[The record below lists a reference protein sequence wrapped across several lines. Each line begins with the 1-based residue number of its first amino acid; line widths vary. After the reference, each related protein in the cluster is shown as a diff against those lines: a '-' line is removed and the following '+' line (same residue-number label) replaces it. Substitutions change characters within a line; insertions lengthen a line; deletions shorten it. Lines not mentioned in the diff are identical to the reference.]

1 MTRRPT
7 RSLRLA
13 LAAAAAAAAAA
24 ASAIG
29 ACVDTGPRSATVT
42 TDSAAGELDFRLAGP
57 GGAALV
63 VPVRINGGEPID
75 LILDTGATT
84 TCLDAK
90 LVDSLGLPEQRA
102 VIGAMVGIG
111 GSGRVRIHRVD
122 SIQVG
127 TAVARGLSICSMDLA
142 ALRMIGPQVQGL
154 LGLNVLRNYR
164 ITLDFERNSVR
175 FEEPGGS
182 GERGA
187 R

>member
-1 MTRRPT
+1 MTRRA
-7 RSLRLA
+7 RSFLPAFAGIVACA
-13 LAAAAAAAAAA
+13 L
-24 ASAIG
+24 G
-29 ACVDTGPRSATVT
+29 ACVDTGPRSATVA

-84 TCLDAK
+84 TCLDSA
-90 LVDSLGLPEQRA
+90 LVDSLGLPERRA
-102 VIGAMVGIG
+102 VVGAMVGIG
-111 GSGRVRIHRVD
+111 GSGRVRVHRVD

-127 TAVARGLSICSMDLA
+127 SAVARGLSICSMNLE
-142 ALRMIGPQVQGL
+142 ALRVIGPHVRGL

-164 ITLDFERNSVR
+164 VTLDFERNTVR
-175 FEEPGGS
+175 FEVPGDHAD
-182 GERGA
+182 RTA